1 VDAPIEIRALGWDLQ
16 NVQKAATLVVATLR
30 GIPEAVDVRTNMGL
44 GVPTIR
50 FRIDDASA
58 ARHGLSRSD
67 VALAVQGR
75 TRGLE
80 VGQYRAGEDP
90 VPILIRSA
98 AGEEYRPRNL
108 DSIDVAK
115 PRGKPVPL
123 ALLAESD
130 VQWLPAVIHHRD
142 RKRLVTVSAQLAEGA
157 TYSRVLEKALP
168 ALKSLDLPAGARVEV
183 GGAAEESEEANSAMF
198 MALPLGIMVLIV
210 ILMAEFNSI
219 RKVSII
225 LVTVPLAATGVIP
238 GLLIGGQPFGFM
250 SLLGVFALAGVV
262 VNNAIVLLDHI
273 ELIRKRG
280 ATIREAIAESIT
292 ARTRP
297 ILLTTATT
305 VLGLLPLA
313 LSSSNL
319 WPPLAWA
326 MISGLIAS
334 TALTLLV
341 APALY
346 QTLFL
351 RQAEREIVRTNPA

>member
-1 VDAPIEIRALGWDLQ
+1 
-16 NVQKAATLVVATLR
+16 
-30 GIPEAVDVRTNMGL
+30 
-44 GVPTIR
+44 
-50 FRIDDASA
+50 
-58 ARHGLSRSD
+58 
-67 VALAVQGR
+67 
-75 TRGLE
+75 
-80 VGQYRAGEDP
+80 
-90 VPILIRSA
+90 
-98 AGEEYRPRNL
+98 
-108 DSIDVAK
+108 
-115 PRGKPVPL
+115 
-123 ALLAESD
+123 
-130 VQWLPAVIHHRD
+130 LPAVIHHRD
-142 RKRLVTVSAQLAEGA
+142 RKRLVTVSAQLSEGA
-157 TYSRVLEKALP
+157 TYSRVLEQALP
-168 ALKSLDLPAGARVEV
+168 ALKSLDLPTGTKVEV
-183 GGAAEESEEANSAMF
+183 GGAAEESEEANTAMF
-198 MALPLGIMVLIV
+198 AALPLGIMVLIV
-210 ILMAEFNSI
+210 ILMTEFNSI

-273 ELIRKRG
+273 DLVRERG
-280 ATIREAIAESIT
+280 ATITDAIAESIG

-305 VLGLLPLA
+305 VLGLMPLA

-346 QTLFL
+346 KVLFA
-351 RQAEREIVRTNPA
+351 RQSQAEAVRVPTA